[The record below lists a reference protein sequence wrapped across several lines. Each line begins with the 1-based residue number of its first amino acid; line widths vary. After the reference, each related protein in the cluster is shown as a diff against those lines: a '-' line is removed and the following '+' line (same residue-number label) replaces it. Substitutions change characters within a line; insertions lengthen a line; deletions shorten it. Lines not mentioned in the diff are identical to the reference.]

1 MSASHDRDWNREE
14 DLTSTERTNAMLC
27 HLLAFSMYIG
37 LPFGNILGPLI
48 IWQLKKG
55 ESEYVDY
62 HGRESLNFQIS
73 VTIYGIVAALLCFI
87 LIGIPL
93 LIAIGIG
100 SLVLTI
106 IGAVK
111 ANDGDRYRYPLT
123 IRFL

>member
-1 MSASHDRDWNREE
+1 MPDTIDSAPAHLFTRTPVTDFMQPTTRLWRFAFGALVLIVLALSLLPIGPEVP
-14 DLTSTERTNAMLC
+14 STGWDKTN

-73 VTIYGIVAALLCFI
+73 ATI
-87 LIGIPL
+87 
-93 LIAIGIG
+93 
-100 SLVLTI
+100 
-106 IGAVK
+106 
-111 ANDGDRYRYPLT
+111 
-123 IRFL
+123 